1 MDISNDKKLLLQL
14 NDERTSLIQSVLKL
28 REKDMIK
35 GKLYQSA
42 RVCGNPNCKCAKGE
56 KHVSWYLIIS
66 KDGRSRQEYV
76 GAVVPFEIQERV
88 DRFRNYKL
96 TVQRTRSIDKEIS
109 QLLNT
114 LRDSVSVPMKEFK
127 IKKKVKHKKL

>member
-1 MDISNDKKLLLQL
+1 MDISNNKKKLLQL

-28 REKDMIK
+28 RQKDMIK

-66 KDGRSRQEYV
+66 KDGRSKQEYV
-76 GAVVPFEIQERV
+76 GAVVPTKIQERV

-96 TVQRTRSIDKEIS
+96 TVQRIRSIDREIS
-109 QLLNT
+109 RLLNT
-114 LRDSVSVPMKEFK
+114 LRESVSVPMSEFK
-127 IKKKVKHKKL
+127 TTKK

>member
-1 MDISNDKKLLLQL
+1 MEISNNKKLLLKL
-14 NDERTSLIQSVLKL
+14 NDERASLIQSVLKI
-28 REKDMIK
+28 RQKDMIK

-56 KHVSWYLIIS
+56 KHISWYLIVNR
-66 KDGRSRQEYV
+66 DGRSRQDYV

-88 DRFRNYKL
+88 DRFRNYKRI
-96 TVQRTRSIDKEIS
+96 VQRIRSIDKEIS

-114 LRDSVSVPMKEFK
+114 LRDSVSVLMEEFK
-127 IKKKVKHKKL
+127 TKNK

>member
-1 MDISNDKKLLLQL
+1 MDISNNKKQLIKL
-14 NDERTSLIQSVLKL
+14 NDERTSLMQSVLKL
-28 REKDMIK
+28 RQKDMIK

-66 KDGRSRQEYV
+66 KDGRSKQEYV
-76 GAVVPFEIQERV
+76 GAIVPIEIQERV

-96 TVQRTRSIDKEIS
+96 TVQRIRSIDREIS
-109 QLLNT
+109 RLLNT
-114 LRDSVSVPMKEFK
+114 LRDSVSVPMKEYK
-127 IKKKVKHKKL
+127 TKKK